1 MRDSHL
7 EVHDQRL
14 AKGQDGSMFRLLPLL
29 LCAASAASAQDLP
42 SAEPRY
48 GELKQSIQALLDG
61 IVAKG
66 ITSASAGIVL
76 PDGEVL
82 AVVAGT
88 ADPETRRELL
98 PTDMF
103 LVGSTGK
110 TYVTGIV
117 HLLEAEGWLDFD
129 STAASYFA
137 EDEDDSWLD
146 DLPNGREVTLRQLL
160 RHQTGIPRY
169 VFGEEFTSTL
179 TSQPDRVWTP
189 KELLAFANRDA
200 LFAPGEKW
208 AYSDTNYILLGMVV
222 EKATGQT
229 FYDLV
234 RTRLLDPH
242 GLRET
247 VPTNRRRIERMAQGH
262 VVMGRSMGV
271 GEWALQEG
279 QFSYNVQFEWCGG
292 GWATT
297 PSDLARWVGL
307 LYGGRA
313 FDEEYLGTLLDT
325 VPAGGLGRGV
335 GYGMGVMVRETKA
348 GELRYH
354 DGFMPGYTTSA
365 GLFPASNIAV
375 AIQLGS
381 DNGRAV
387 GKPLSMLLA
396 ELAVLANAAF
406 DK

>member
-1 MRDSHL
+1 MHC
-7 EVHDQRL
+7 
-14 AKGQDGSMFRLLPLL
+14 LLPLL
-29 LCAASAASAQDLP
+29 LSAASSASVQDLP
-42 SAEPRY
+42 TTEPRHQ
-48 GELKQSIQALLDG
+48 ELEESIQLILDG

-66 ITSASAGIVL
+66 IPGASAAIVL

-82 AVVAGT
+82 TVVSGS
-88 ADPETRRELL
+88 ADPAAERDLEA
-98 PTDMF
+98 TDLF

-117 HLLEAEGWLDFD
+117 HLLEAEGWLDFNN
-129 STAASYFA
+129 TAASYFE
-137 EDEDDSWLD
+137 EDEDDAWLD
-146 DLPNGREVTLRQLL
+146 ALPNGRSVTLRQLL

-179 TSQPDRVWTP
+179 SSQPDRIWTP
-189 KELLAFANRDA
+189 KELLAFASRDA

-208 AYSDTNYILLGMVV
+208 AYSDTNYILLGKLV
-222 EKATGQT
+222 EKVTGKR

-234 RTRLLDPH
+234 RTRLLKPN
-242 GLRET
+242 GLEQT
-247 VPTNRRRIERMAQGH
+247 VPTDKRRIEHMAQGQ
-262 VVMGRSMGV
+262 VVTGRSMGV
-271 GEWALQEG
+271 GEWALKDG

-297 PSDLARWVGL
+297 PADLARWVGL
-307 LYGGRA
+307 LYGGKA
-313 FDEEYLGTLLDT
+313 FDEEYLGSLLDT
-325 VPAGGLGRGV
+325 VPAGRLGRGV
-335 GYGMGVMVRETKA
+335 EYGLGVMVRPTDA

-375 AIQLGS
+375 AIQLAS

-387 GKPLSMLLA
+387 GKPMSL
-396 ELAVLANAAF
+396 VLADVAKLVQASLS
-406 DK
+406 K

>member
-1 MRDSHL
+1 MVPMHC
-7 EVHDQRL
+7 
-14 AKGQDGSMFRLLPLL
+14 LLPLL
-29 LCAASAASAQDLP
+29 LSATTSANVQDIS
-42 SAEPRY
+42 SAEPRHQ
-48 GELKQSIQALLDG
+48 ELTQSLQRILDG

-66 ITSASAGIVL
+66 IPGASAAIVL

-82 AVVAGT
+82 TVVAGY
-88 ADPETRRELL
+88 ADPATKRQLKS
-98 PTDMF
+98 TDLF

-129 STAASYFA
+129 NTAASYFE
-137 EDEDDSWLD
+137 EDQDDAWLD
-146 DLPNGREVTLRQLL
+146 ALPNGREVTLRQLL
-160 RHQTGIPRY
+160 RHQSGIPRY

-189 KELLAFANRDA
+189 KELLAFASREA

-222 EKATGQT
+222 EKVTGKR

-234 RTRLLDPH
+234 RTRLLEPN
-242 GLRET
+242 GLEQT
-247 VPTNRRRIERMAQGH
+247 IPTDQRLIARMAQGH

-271 GEWALQEG
+271 GEWALQGG

-307 LYGGRA
+307 LYGGEA
-313 FDEEYLGTLLDT
+313 FDEEYLGSLLDT
-325 VPAGGLGRGV
+325 VPAGRLGRGIE
-335 GYGMGVMVRETKA
+335 YGLGVMLRTTAA

-365 GLFPASNIAV
+365 GIFPASKIAV
-375 AIQLGS
+375 AIQLAS

-387 GKPLSMLLA
+387 GKPLSM
-396 ELAVLANAAF
+396 VLADVA
-406 DK
+406 KLVQESLLK